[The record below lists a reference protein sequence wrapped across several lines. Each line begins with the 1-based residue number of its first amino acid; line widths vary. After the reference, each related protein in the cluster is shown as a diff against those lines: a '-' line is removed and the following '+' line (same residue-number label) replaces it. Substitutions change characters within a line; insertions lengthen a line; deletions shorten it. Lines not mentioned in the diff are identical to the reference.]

1 MLTLF
6 YKKNP
11 FAYIHHK
18 YFFRISK
25 QCITIA
31 FTQTKY
37 LCMKF
42 QVDKRERLVI
52 VKLNEEKLLSNL
64 APQLKSELVILN
76 NEGFKN
82 IVLDLADVQ
91 YVDSSGLSA
100 LLVGNRL
107 CKESSGT
114 FVLTGLNAHI
124 QKLIKISQLEPI
136 LNIVP
141 SINESVDYVMME
153 ELDRDLRT

>member
-1 MLTLF
+1 
-6 YKKNP
+6 
-11 FAYIHHK
+11 
-18 YFFRISK
+18 
-25 QCITIA
+25 
-31 FTQTKY
+31 
-37 LCMKF
+37 MKF
-42 QVDKRERLVI
+42 QIDKRDRLVI

-76 NEGFKN
+76 NEGFRN
-82 IVLDLADVQ
+82 IVLDLSDVQ

-107 CKESSGT
+107 CKETSGI

-141 SINESVDYVMME
+141 SITESVDFVMME

>member
-1 MLTLF
+1 
-6 YKKNP
+6 
-11 FAYIHHK
+11 
-18 YFFRISK
+18 
-25 QCITIA
+25 
-31 FTQTKY
+31 
-37 LCMKF
+37 MKF
-42 QVDKRERLVI
+42 QVDKRDRLVI
-52 VKLNEEKLLSNL
+52 VKLNEDKLLSNL
-64 APQLKSELVILN
+64 APQLKSEMVILN

-107 CKESSGT
+107 CKEASGT
-114 FVLTGLNAHI
+114 FVLTGLNVHI

-153 ELDRDLRT
+153 ELDRDLTS

>member
-1 MLTLF
+1 
-6 YKKNP
+6 
-11 FAYIHHK
+11 
-18 YFFRISK
+18 
-25 QCITIA
+25 
-31 FTQTKY
+31 
-37 LCMKF
+37 MKF
-42 QVDKRERLVI
+42 QVDKRDRLVI

-76 NEGFKN
+76 NEGFRN
-82 IVLDLADVQ
+82 IVLDLTEVQ

-107 CKESSGT
+107 CKESTGT
-114 FVLTGLNAHI
+114 FVLTGLNPHI

-136 LNIVP
+136 LNIV
-141 SINESVDYVMME
+141 SSLNESVDYVMME

>member
-1 MLTLF
+1 
-6 YKKNP
+6 
-11 FAYIHHK
+11 
-18 YFFRISK
+18 
-25 QCITIA
+25 
-31 FTQTKY
+31 
-37 LCMKF
+37 MKF
-42 QVDKRERLVI
+42 QVDKRDRLVI

-76 NEGFKN
+76 NEGFRN
-82 IVLDLADVQ
+82 IVLDLSDVQ

-107 CKESSGT
+107 CKEASGT
-114 FVLTGLNAHI
+114 FVLTGLNPHI

>member
-1 MLTLF
+1 
-6 YKKNP
+6 
-11 FAYIHHK
+11 
-18 YFFRISK
+18 
-25 QCITIA
+25 
-31 FTQTKY
+31 
-37 LCMKF
+37 MKF
-42 QVDKRERLVI
+42 QIDKRDRLVI
-52 VKLNEEKLLSNL
+52 VKLNEDKLLSNL

-76 NEGFKN
+76 NEGFRN

-107 CKESSGT
+107 CKEAAGT
-114 FVLTGLNAHI
+114 FVLTGLNTHI

-141 SINESVDYVMME
+141 SLSESVDYVMME

>member
-1 MLTLF
+1 
-6 YKKNP
+6 
-11 FAYIHHK
+11 
-18 YFFRISK
+18 
-25 QCITIA
+25 
-31 FTQTKY
+31 
-37 LCMKF
+37 MKF
-42 QVDKRERLVI
+42 QVDKRDRLVI

-76 NEGFKN
+76 NEGFRN
-82 IVLDLADVQ
+82 IVLDLTEVQ

-107 CKESSGT
+107 CKEATGT
-114 FVLTGLNAHI
+114 FVLTGLNPHI

-141 SINESVDYVMME
+141 SLNESVDYILME